1 MSSTAPQH
9 AASPAVNNAAP
20 TLSVMRQSFREF
32 DFAPGNINRAVI
44 PAPHPYVK
52 MPPTENTIK
61 CDLQELYDKQTVELV
76 NLQHEYLQL
85 VGQLNSKKILASVDK
100 EKYKRRLVVLWDAEN
115 VDAALLVQ
123 TLHNIKKK
131 YPKLKSD
138 NLRFGFGFNE
148 RSLPISIDAVRASHN
163 FTWHFKTSNT
173 KNCADI
179 QLVVFAMGT
188 LLQSSRVC
196 AKTYLIVSKD
206 RDFLYLK
213 RALEAAG
220 RHVIIAPPPPS
231 TPPRAPPPI
240 K

>member
-9 AASPAVNNAAP
+9 AASPAVGNAAP
-20 TLSVMRQSFREF
+20 PLSVMRQSFREF
-32 DFAPGNINRAVI
+32 DFAPGNINSAVS

-52 MPPTENTIK
+52 MPPSKNTMK
-61 CDLQELYDKQTVELV
+61 CDLQEAYDKQTVELV

-85 VGQLNSKKILASVDK
+85 VGQLNSKKTLASVDK

-115 VDAALLVQ
+115 VDAALLIQ

-138 NLRFGFGFNE
+138 GLRFGFGFKAIC
-148 RSLPISIDAVRASHN
+148 LPKSYEAVCVSHN
-163 FTWHFKTSNT
+163 FAWHFKSSNT

-179 QLVVFAMGT
+179 QLVVFAMST

-196 AKTYLIVSKD
+196 AKNYLIVSKD

-213 RALEAAG
+213 HALEAAG

-231 TPPRAPPPI
+231 APPRAPPP
-240 K
+240 KK